1 MSVFEQ
7 VWHSVVK
14 MPVGDKMYRATRDTR
29 NYDWDAYGDTPE
41 HAREALANKWRDW
54 MKTSGASMPLDEF
67 MEDVSIIEMIS
78 GQATMDGEPY
88 SSDTYD
94 KDYLHP
100 GPNDPSDDAMRR
112 ILYNMDMKELDRIL
126 SDPTKDNDYR
136 YLSRE
141 AMLMVGDDEIR
152 DIFSQLPPEMQSGG
166 ARGVPEKFSDLTPTT
181 PRREARTEPT
191 HSPFKPSQGL
201 IDRAR
206 SGTHTMPG
214 SSKYRRDED

>member
-7 VWHSVVK
+7 VWYSVVK

-54 MKTSGASMPLDEF
+54 MRTSGASMPLDEF

-88 SSDTYD
+88 SSDSYD

-112 ILYNMDMKELDRIL
+112 FLYNMDMKELDRIL
-126 SDPTKDNDYR
+126 SDPMKDNDYR

-141 AMLMVGDDEIR
+141 AMLMVHDDEIR
-152 DIFSQLPPEMQSGG
+152 DIFSQLPPEMQSSVYG
-166 ARGVPEKFSDLTPTT
+166 S
-181 PRREARTEPT
+181 PRPGSARTPGQQ
-191 HSPFKPSQGL
+191 SL
-201 IDRAR
+201 IDRTRRTSA
-206 SGTHTMPG
+206 MPPAPLKDE
-214 SSKYRRDED
+214 KYEEV